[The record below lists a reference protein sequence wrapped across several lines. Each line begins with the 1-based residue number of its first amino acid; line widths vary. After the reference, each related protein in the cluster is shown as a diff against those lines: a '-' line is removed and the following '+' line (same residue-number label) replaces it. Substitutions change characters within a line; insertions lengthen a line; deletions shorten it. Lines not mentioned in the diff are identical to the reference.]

1 MLLEIIAPDQN
12 LYSGEVDLVQVPGS
26 KGSFEILRNHAPL
39 ISTLEQGRIK
49 IVDVK
54 GGTTFF
60 EVNGGVI
67 EVKNNKIIVLAET
80 AKT

>member
-12 LYSGEVDLVQVPGS
+12 LYSGEVDLVKVPGS

-39 ISTLEQGRIK
+39 ISTLEQGKIK
-49 IVDVK
+49 IVDLK
-54 GGTTFF
+54 GTITFF
-60 EVNGGVI
+60 EINGGVI
-67 EVKNNKIIVLAET
+67 EVKKNKIIVLAET

>member
-1 MLLEIIAPDQN
+1 MQLEIIAPDQN

-26 KGSFEILRNHAPL
+26 KGSFEILRNHAPI

-60 EVNGGVI
+60 EVDGGVI
-67 EVKNNKIIVLAET
+67 EAKNNKIIVLAET
-80 AKT
+80 AKA